1 MNNVAQQFL
10 NLPAERRLPR
20 WVNLLIVLG
29 AALAGVAVGWL
40 TVSGPGMTL
49 LAAGVFGAIAA
60 LTIYMKVEIGLLLL
74 IFISY
79 NRFSDV
85 LVQYH
90 GLPSIAKALVG
101 LLGVTLFARWLILG
115 EDIRGIRR
123 PLMMMGAYGF
133 ITFISLLYVPDFNQ
147 AQTMLLD
154 YVDDAAITLMVAVL
168 FQRGGFVKHAVW
180 ALILSGLF
188 MASISVFQYLTGT
201 FENEYWGFGN
211 APVMNIV
218 GGSDEPRIAGPFGS
232 PNAFAQV
239 LVVIVPLAFDRL
251 VHERSRLLK
260 LIAAAAFVLC
270 ALGVI
275 FTFSRGAFVALALVG
290 VLLMVQYRPPLQWLL
305 VGALAVAAILPLLPP
320 QYTERISTLTEILP
334 GSQNVGV
341 TDASFRGRTSEYLV
355 GLMMF
360 VDHPVLGVGVNNFTN
375 SYLRYAR
382 QLGIDQRGE
391 ERGAHSLYIQIA
403 AEQGLLGVAVFTL
416 ILFKVFQS
424 LHEARRGFLALG
436 KRDLAYL
443 CLALMVG
450 FTGYLTSSLFIH
462 LSYPRMFW
470 LIVGMSLAM
479 PTAVEYA
486 RERLRKNNQYQ
497 QVPL

>member
-1 MNNVAQQFL
+1 MNGTVRRSL
-10 NLPAERRLPR
+10 ELPADRRLPR
-20 WVNLLIVLG
+20 WVNLLIVV
-29 AALAGVAVGWL
+29 AAVLAGLAVGWL
-40 TVSGPGMTL
+40 TVRGPGTAL
-49 LAAGVFGAIAA
+49 LAAGIFGAVAA
-60 LTIYMKVEIGLLLL
+60 LAIYMKVELGLLLL

-101 LLGVTLFARWLILG
+101 LLAVTLVARWLILG
-115 EDIRGIRR
+115 EEIKGIRR
-123 PLMMMGAYGF
+123 PLMMMGAYGL
-133 ITFISLLYVPDFNQ
+133 ITFISLLYVPDFGQ
-147 AQTMLLD
+147 AQSMLLD

-168 FQRGGFVKHAVW
+168 FQRGGYVKHAIW

-188 MASISVFQYLTGT
+188 MAAISVFQYLTGT
-201 FENEYWGFGN
+201 FDNEYWGFGN

-260 LIAAAAFVLC
+260 LLAGAAFVLC
-270 ALGVI
+270 SLGVV
-275 FTFSRGAFVALALVG
+275 FTFSRGAFIALSVVG
-290 VLLMVQYRPPLQWLL
+290 LLLLVQYRPPLPWLL
-305 VGALAVAAILPLLPP
+305 AGALAVAAILPLLPP
-320 QYTERISTLTEILP
+320 QYTDRISTLTEILP
-334 GSQNVGV
+334 GSQKVPV

-355 GLMMF
+355 GMMMF
-360 VDHPVLGVGVNNFTN
+360 VDHPILGVGVNNFTN
-375 SYLRYAR
+375 SYLQYAR
-382 QLGIDQRGE
+382 QLGIDQRGQ

-403 AEQGLLGVAVFTL
+403 AEQGLLGILVFGL
-416 ILFKVFQS
+416 ILFKVYQS
-424 LHEARRGFLALG
+424 LNEARQGFKALG

-450 FTGYLTSSLFIH
+450 VTGYLTSSLFIH

-470 LIVGMSLAM
+470 LIVGLSLAM

-486 RERLRKNNQYQ
+486 RERMSRARL
-497 QVPL
+497 